1 MEPEFEGNTPRFT
14 QKLKDVD
21 AVPGKTARLECR
33 VIGDPRP
40 DIRWYRENEPLLEG
54 GRYKFEDDDDRQVLV
69 IDDVCG
75 SDEGMYK
82 CVARNSAGKAHCSA
96 DLYILRKRLI
106 CVVCFFVYC
115 HLFVSASYN
124 SLLKQHLI
132 VRIASS
138 VKLFPLPP
146 ISHLL
151 SFNHRNR

>member
-115 HLFVSASYN
+115 HLFVLLLIIPSYN
-124 SLLKQHLI
+124 NI
-132 VRIASS
+132 
-138 VKLFPLPP
+138 
-146 ISHLL
+146 
-151 SFNHRNR
+151 